1 MTREYF
7 DNNVDMAV
15 EIEYED
21 GGRNWYTM
29 KGPEVK
35 EFCDERVAGGDYI
48 SDIDY
53 CANQSDPA
61 IREILDEAWKLF
73 RAADSPYTKFEEAI
87 SNALLKSER
96 KGSQKPQSRVWTE
109 EEIKN
114 LIQTNDIVLYRAL
127 LMLYD
132 CQTVSEQAT
141 ESTKEQ
147 NGIGF
152 NAYDAKFLTSVSEF
166 LKKAGFLTD
175 KQKYITR
182 KKLVKYNRQLTRLA
196 NEG

>member
-7 DNNVDMAV
+7 ENEVDIAV

-21 GGRNWYTM
+21 GDRDWYTM

-35 EFCDERVAGGDYI
+35 EFCDKRVAGGDYI

-61 IREILDEAWKLF
+61 VGELLAEALKAFRAPQSPYKSYDEAIDTLL
-73 RAADSPYTKFEEAI
+73 TEEP
-87 SNALLKSER
+87 
-96 KGSQKPQSRVWTE
+96 QKPQRRVWSE

-127 LMLYD
+127 RMLYD
-132 CQTVSEQAT
+132 CQTATEQAT
-141 ESTKEQ
+141 ESTRER

-152 NAYDAKFLTSVSEF
+152 NAYDAQFLTSVAEF
-166 LKKAGFLTD
+166 LNKTGFLTS
-175 KQKYITR
+175 KQKVITR

-196 NEG
+196 NEY